1 MSKTIN
7 AISNDLKLDISQSLN
22 EWLNYCS
29 SHELR
34 LIVSRFDI
42 NTMANDKY
50 DYVSYIDAI
59 LLHCNE
65 SLENSINILQFIN
78 NEYK

>member
-1 MSKTIN
+1 MT
-7 AISNDLKLDISQSLN
+7 
-22 EWLNYCS
+22 
-29 SHELR
+29 
-34 LIVSRFDI
+34 
-42 NTMANDKY
+42 NDKY
-50 DYVSYIDAI
+50 DYVSHIDAI